1 MRNTRAALRYAKA
14 ALSISLEQNKEAALA
29 QDMEYIVSVFA
40 ENNALG
46 QFLENP
52 VIANSVKQDSLQQ
65 VFASLSPLSN
75 KVIALLATNNR
86 IDLLDQV
93 AVAYRIY

>member
-40 ENNALG
+40 ENKCIGPILG
-46 QFLENP
+46 KSCNCEQCQTRQF
-52 VIANSVKQDSLQQ
+52 AASVYFPQSFIQSK
-65 VFASLSPLSN
+65 
-75 KVIALLATNNR
+75 
-86 IDLLDQV
+86 
-93 AVAYRIY
+93 